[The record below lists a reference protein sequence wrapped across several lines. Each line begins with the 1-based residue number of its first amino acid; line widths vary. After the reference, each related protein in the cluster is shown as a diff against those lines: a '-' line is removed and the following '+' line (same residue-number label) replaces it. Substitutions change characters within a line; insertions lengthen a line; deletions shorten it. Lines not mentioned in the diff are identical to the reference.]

1 MGEMRIR
8 IEEGLLTKLESLARA
23 HQRTLEEEINERLTA
38 SVSEAKPETLYE
50 AAVRIAAMTPKG
62 VKQTDSVE
70 ILREIRDR

>member
-8 IEEGLLTKLESLARA
+8 IDEGLLTKLENLARA
-23 HQRTLEEEINERLTA
+23 HQRTLEEEINERLIA
-38 SVSEAKPETLYE
+38 SVAPHKESLYE

-70 ILREIRDR
+70 ILREIRDEE